1 LISPI
6 KDGYLVCYSK
16 DTHHRP
22 RPKSSHHLRW
32 LKEARLEDDSL
43 SHLKR
48 VRKLGGHTTFLIC
61 ESSIPLPTFPLE
73 LEGLHDPYQLE
84 VPMSSALTPMS
95 LALKAS
101 LWPTLYTPRRK
112 GELESWSK
120 AKVRWAEKAVRR
132 IVNEALDAL
141 DHGEVNMISFFF
153 WVPVSSYILS
163 SSSQSQH
170 MSHRPLNAQ
179 IRP

>member
-1 LISPI
+1 MDISYVAVRIPI
-6 KDGYLVCYSK
+6 TVFRLKF
-16 DTHHRP
+16 
-22 RPKSSHHLRW
+22 SHHLRW
-32 LKEARLEDDSL
+32 LKETRLEDDSL

-95 LALKAS
+95 LVLKAS

-132 IVNEALDAL
+132 IVDEALDAL
-141 DHGEVNMISFFF
+141 DRGEVNMISFFF
-153 WVPVSSYILS
+153 CYLFHLTFFLPAPNRSICPTVP
-163 SSSQSQH
+163 
-170 MSHRPLNAQ
+170 
-179 IRP
+179 